1 MPPFLMAT
9 SESPRAGP
17 HVDCKVFPKK
27 ESRVARKIDKRPS
40 LSSPV
45 VTPGF
50 FESTNCLILSA
61 MMNPN
66 NDSANEQA
74 KLARSHEMK
83 NMRAGAR
90 AAAAARAVAAA
101 AAETVREEVAK
112 DPENELVKAKARIL
126 ELERKLAES
135 DDKRQKVL
143 AIFKTISN
151 VVEKVCEAE
160 QVA

>member
-1 MPPFLMAT
+1 
-9 SESPRAGP
+9 
-17 HVDCKVFPKK
+17 
-27 ESRVARKIDKRPS
+27 
-40 LSSPV
+40 
-45 VTPGF
+45 
-50 FESTNCLILSA
+50 